1 MIRRCRPPLVSFRC
15 KRPLLRPT
23 KLPRPVVENAP
34 FVLPINI
41 RCNTCSQYIYQGT
54 HLAVYKEEVLDER
67 YLDFEC
73 CLICLKCTNC
83 SAKIWIRSDPE
94 NRDYFVES
102 GATKKRQAAVSKKPN
117 YQVAVSKK
125 RKREAEEGG
134 DALKSLEN
142 TTLGSKIEIAALDEM
157 KSMESQHAAVSA
169 DAMLEDLPAK
179 AAKKILALWGA
190 AKYVENR
197 TLDSKR
203 EIAALD
209 EMKSLESQHATVSA
223 DSTLEE

>member
-15 KRPLLRPT
+15 KRPLPRPT
-23 KLPRPVVENAP
+23 KLPRPVVDNAP

-41 RCNTCSQYIYQGT
+41 RCNACSQYLYQGT
-54 HLAVYKEEVLDER
+54 HLVVYKEEVLDER

-83 SAKIWIRSDPE
+83 SAEIWIRSDPE

-102 GATKKRQAAVSKKPN
+102 GATKKRQAAVSRKPN

-125 RKREAEEGG
+125 RKREAEEGE

-157 KSMESQHAAVSA
+157 KSMESQHA
-169 DAMLEDLPAK
+169 
-179 AAKKILALWGA
+179 
-190 AKYVENR
+190 
-197 TLDSKR
+197 
-203 EIAALD
+203 
-209 EMKSLESQHATVSA
+209 TVSA